1 MKSDP
6 STPKT
11 ELVAPCGMDCSTC
24 SAYLAFLNGIPRKRG
39 RISHCRGCRPRNKQC
54 AYLKG
59 QCDLLPRNK
68 IEFCF
73 QCGRYPCER
82 LRHLDQRYRASYGV
96 SPIQN
101 LEEIRAR
108 GIETFIRNQQKRH
121 GCATCGGMI
130 SVHNKKCFVCDNV
143 TSWKD

>member
-1 MKSDP
+1 MKSAT

-11 ELVAPCGMDCSTC
+11 ELIAPCGMDCSAC

-39 RISHCRGCRPRNKQC
+39 RISHCIGCRPRNKQC

-59 QCDLLPRNK
+59 QCDLLPSNK

-73 QCGRYPCER
+73 QCGRYPCDR
-82 LRHLDQRYRASYGV
+82 LRRFDQRYRRTYGV

-101 LEEIRAR
+101 LEEIRAH
-108 GIETFIRNQQKRH
+108 GVESFIRSQQKRH